1 MLSNRE
7 RARLMMDQSERTLA
21 RLQARFSGRPLPS
34 DAAWSHAM
42 HDAEAAYKEQTRA
55 HAAAAAHPPRTG
67 QSEDDQLPLNA
78 FERLL
83 RQLNL
88 ARELVL
94 DWRAG
99 IYRQVPWATIT
110 ALTFAVLYFAA
121 YPVQRLLRA
130 VPGLGFVNHSFMLF
144 LTLEGAQADL
154 RRYARFKGY
163 REDDYF

>member
-21 RLQARFSGRPLPS
+21 RLQARLSGRPLPS
-34 DAAWSHAM
+34 DAEWTQAIR
-42 HDAEAAYKEQTRA
+42 DAEAAHKAWA
-55 HAAAAAHPPRTG
+55 HADAPPHSPG
-67 QSEDDQLPLNA
+67 VADDDRLPPNA

-83 RQLNL
+83 GQLHL

-99 IYRQVPWATIT
+99 IYREVPWATIT
-110 ALTFAVLYFAA
+110 ALSFAVLYFAA
-121 YPVQRLLRA
+121 FPVQRLLRA